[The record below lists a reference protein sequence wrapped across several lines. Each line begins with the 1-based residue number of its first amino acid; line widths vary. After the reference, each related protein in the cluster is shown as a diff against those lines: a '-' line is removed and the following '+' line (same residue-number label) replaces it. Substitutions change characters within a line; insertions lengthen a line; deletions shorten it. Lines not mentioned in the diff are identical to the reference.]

1 MKKIFIF
8 LTAIVMSTL
17 FLYLIYREGA
27 LPVDRAK
34 TETKIFVIRKG
45 DGLNAIIKNLAS
57 ESLIR
62 NRIVFYIVV
71 KQLGIEK
78 SIQAGDFRLSPS
90 MSAHDIAKTLTH
102 GTLDV
107 WTTVIEGLR
116 REEIASVISKN
127 FDIPEIEFIQRAP
140 EGYLFPDTYLIP
152 KTATAEMIVS
162 IFQNNFENKFSGIS
176 KANTSLTKHQI
187 VTLASLV
194 EREVRRDEDRLTVA
208 NIIVKRMKNDWPLQI
223 DAAVQYAAG
232 YQPNEKTWWKKN
244 LTLDDLAIKS
254 PYNTYKNTGLPPGPI
269 SNPGLA
275 SLQAAANA
283 NGSTQYWYYLSDT
296 SGNIHYAETLE
307 EHNVNIQ
314 KYLR

>member
-1 MKKIFIF
+1 MKKVFIF
-8 LTAIVMSTL
+8 LTVIVISAL
-17 FLYLIYREGA
+17 FIYLIYREGT

-34 TETKIFVIRKG
+34 TGTKIFVIRNG
-45 DGLNAIIKNLAS
+45 EGLNAIIKNLAN

-90 MSAHDIAKTLTH
+90 MSAYDIARTLTH

-107 WTTVIEGLR
+107 WITVIEGLR
-116 REEIASVISKN
+116 KEEIARIVSKN
-127 FDIPEIEFIQRAP
+127 FDMPESEFTKNAR

-162 IFQNNFENKFSGIS
+162 IMRNNFEKKYNSIPES
-176 KANTSLTKHQI
+176 NASLTKHQI

-194 EREVRRDEDRLTVA
+194 EREVRRDEDRLAVA
-208 NIIVKRMKNDWPLQI
+208 NIIVKRMENDWPLQI
-223 DAAVQYAAG
+223 DAAVQYAVG

-254 PYNTYKNTGLPPGPI
+254 TYNTYKNTGLPPGPI
-269 SNPGLA
+269 SNPGFA
-275 SLQAAANA
+275 SLKAAASA
-283 NGSTQYWYYLSDT
+283 DGSTPYWYYISDKA
-296 SGNIHYAETLE
+296 GNMHYARTLE
-307 EHNVNIQ
+307 EHNANVQ